1 MNLPLCTPR
10 ASRSPAQHPACT
22 AAALRRVAARATGWA
37 AVALVAGCSS
47 LLPKPTPPPALYTL
61 QAAAPAASAV
71 SAPAAAAAGL
81 AGATLLVLPPQP
93 AAGYDSARIVYTR
106 APQRLEYFAHSEWV
120 DTPARMLTP
129 LMVAALAQPGRFGA
143 VVQAPSGAAGTLRLE
158 TQLLH
163 LHHDFSTR
171 PSRVHLALRAQL
183 LDSRTRAV
191 LATRL
196 FEHSAVSGSED
207 AAGGVAAAQRALQ
220 AVLGDLVPFCTEA
233 AARVTPGGSRPP

>member
-1 MNLPLCTPR
+1 MNIASTRR
-10 ASRSPAQHPACT
+10 AAACT
-22 AAALRRVAARATGWA
+22 AGWA
-37 AVALVAGCSS
+37 ALAWVAGCSS
-47 LLPKPTPPPALYTL
+47 LLPKPTPPPAFYTL
-61 QAAAPAASAV
+61 QAAAPAAPATG
-71 SAPAAAAAGL
+71 AAASAMPGRPGL
-81 AGATLLVLPPQP
+81 PRLDGSTLLVLPPQP

-143 VVQAPSGAAGTLRLE
+143 VVQAPSAAVGSLRLE

-163 LHHDFSTR
+163 LHQDFSTQ
-171 PSRVHLALRAQL
+171 PSRVHLALRALL

-196 FEHSAVSGSED
+196 FEHSAASHSDD
-207 AAGGVAAAQRALQ
+207 APGGVAAAQRAVQ

-233 AARVTPGGSRPP
+233 AARVTPVGSRPP